1 MSLVKGI
8 INTVESRNQGAE
20 PMMNISSLGKM
31 RFFLS
36 CVAFRLTF
44 TKRKYSLFHSS
55 LTGGREE
62 QREAV
67 GSSQECVA
75 HRGRAELKAGL
86 PDPHIARSVE

>member
-20 PMMNISSLGKM
+20 PMMNISSLGRM

-44 TKRKYSLFHSS
+44 TKRKYRLFHSS
-55 LTGGREE
+55 LMGGGRS
-62 QREAV
+62 RERQWGLLKSVWLV
-67 GSSQECVA
+67 G
-75 HRGRAELKAGL
+75 
-86 PDPHIARSVE
+86 